1 MQDALEQR
9 YALIDELL
17 TGTFN
22 SVLRIE
28 ERVLENKLT
37 RGLTITEIHAI
48 VAVGYRESNPMNVV
62 AARLGVT
69 LATLT
74 TTAARLEEK
83 GYVVRTRDER
93 DRRKAPHQLDHAWA
107 RGVSRPRLVP
117 QAHGAKR
124 ALGPQRRGAGGS
136 RPLARAGEGLLRRA
150 SLSEGAASRAIRL
163 ARPNRFAAYGGM
175 RRAVAAV
182 DAARP
187 AVRDLPRARRALSLE
202 QLDELLARQA
212 RQRERSLV
220 SDHRGGELGFSLLQ
234 A

>member
-83 GYVVRTRDER
+83 GYVVRTRDES
-93 DRRKAPHQLDHAWA
+93 DRRKVLISLTT
-107 RGVSRPRLVP
+107 RGREVCR
-117 QAHGAKR
+117 AHGLFHKHMVQS
-124 ALGPQRRGAGGS
+124 ALSGLSEEEQEV
-136 RPLARAGEGLLRRA
+136 LAR
-150 SLSEGAASRAIRL
+150 SLAQVKG
-163 ARPNRFAAYGGM
+163 FF
-175 RRAVAAV
+175 
-182 DAARP
+182 D
-187 AVRDLPRARRALSLE
+187 E
-202 QLDELLARQA
+202 QA
-212 RQRERSLV
+212 
-220 SDHRGGELGFSLLQ
+220 
-234 A
+234 

>member
-83 GYVVRTRDER
+83 GYVVRTRDES
-93 DRRKAPHQLDHAWA
+93 DRRKVLISLTT
-107 RGVSRPRLVP
+107 RGREVFR
-117 QAHGAKR
+117 AHGLFHKHMVQS
-124 ALGPQRRGAGGS
+124 ALSGLSEEEQEV
-136 RPLARAGEGLLRRA
+136 LAR
-150 SLSEGAASRAIRL
+150 SLAQVKG
-163 ARPNRFAAYGGM
+163 FF
-175 RRAVAAV
+175 
-182 DAARP
+182 D
-187 AVRDLPRARRALSLE
+187 E
-202 QLDELLARQA
+202 QA
-212 RQRERSLV
+212 
-220 SDHRGGELGFSLLQ
+220 
-234 A
+234 

>member
-83 GYVVRTRDER
+83 GYVVRTRDES
-93 DRRKAPHQLDHAWA
+93 DRRKVLISLTTRGRRCFAPTAYSTSTWCKA
-107 RGVSRPRLVP
+107 RSR
-117 QAHGAKR
+117 ASAKR
-124 ALGPQRRGAGGS
+124 SRRFSPARS
-136 RPLARAGEGLLRRA
+136 RR
-150 SLSEGAASRAIRL
+150 
-163 ARPNRFAAYGGM
+163 
-175 RRAVAAV
+175 
-182 DAARP
+182 
-187 AVRDLPRARRALSLE
+187 
-202 QLDELLARQA
+202 
-212 RQRERSLV
+212 
-220 SDHRGGELGFSLLQ
+220 
-234 A
+234 